1 MHCIVHWP
9 AAKKKTMSVGKST
22 EAAIEVCHCI
32 TLEMLEPNGFISVTI
47 VVSHFTFLFNFDSH
61 LDSTN

>member
-47 VVSHFTFLFNFDSH
+47 VV
-61 LDSTN
+61 